1 MKRAASAWEACAASA
16 WEACAVSA
24 ACAAVLSF
32 AGCALPV
39 ISANTF
45 LPAGDL
51 RRGDLQAT
59 ISMEAGRVL
68 AGPSD
73 VHDLPATPPEA
84 QKYEVSTWVASDAS
98 LRWQA
103 FGRLTLEAQVKLTNP
118 IAPFVPNLA
127 GGAVGARLRLLDR
140 AGEGGY
146 SVEVGARAVGV
157 AASQRIDRFRDG
169 RSQTDTWDYRAFGVE
184 LPAVVTYR
192 VNSLFAVTASPF
204 LRAYWIRAWHTS
216 ILRQVAQ
223 DVGTSRQA
231 ELFYSPVLSGGVG
244 GAVSFDLGP
253 VTLSPGAAL
262 ELATRPGPGAAT
274 HFLFEPG
281 VSLGT
286 RF

>member
-1 MKRAASAWEACAASA
+1 M
-16 WEACAVSA
+16 
-24 ACAAVLSF
+24 LSC

-51 RRGDLQAT
+51 RKGDLQASV
-59 ISMEAGRVL
+59 SMEAGRVL

-84 QKYEVSTWVASDAS
+84 TRYEVSTWVASDAS

-103 FGRLTLEAQVKLTNP
+103 LSRLTLEVQVKLTNP
-118 IAPFVPNLA
+118 ISPFVPNLA
-127 GGAVGARLRLLDR
+127 GAAVGARLRLLDR
-140 AGEGGY
+140 AGEGGV
-146 SVEVGARAVGV
+146 SLEVGARAVGV
-157 AASQRIDRFRDG
+157 GASQRIDRSQDG

-184 LPAVVTYR
+184 VPAVVTYR
-192 VNSLFAVTASPF
+192 VNPLFAVTASPF
-204 LRAYWIRAWHTS
+204 LRAYWIRAWHS
-216 ILRQVAQ
+216 EI
-223 DVGTSRQA
+223 VGLTRTQA
-231 ELFYSPVLSGGVG
+231 ALQYSPVLSGGL
-244 GAVSFDLGP
+244 GAAAAFDLGP
-253 VTLSPGAAL
+253 ITLSPGAAL

-281 VSLGT
+281 ISVGT